1 MNAQAE
7 KKGGKASVPAKA
19 PSRDVVQ
26 AQPHRQVIAAFQSDA
41 VELEERVPPR
51 IARLTLYGVT
61 ALIGSAILWASLSSM
76 DEVVIA
82 TGKLITTKPTIIVQ
96 PLETSIIRSI
106 DVSTGDV
113 VHAGQT
119 LATLDATF
127 SQSDVEQQRAKF
139 AAFDAQVKR
148 IEAELAGDN
157 YSLTAG
163 KTSDEQLQ
171 VQLLGQRHA
180 FYVAQLENFDQQIA
194 GQAATISSSKD
205 QEKIL
210 VSRRDT
216 LAQIENARE
225 ILYKKET
232 GSLLNLLGSRDARLD
247 VDSSIAQLQGRAAEA
262 EHALA
267 KLQADRQAFVEDFRR
282 ALMEQLVEL
291 RSQRD
296 TVGEELKK
304 MELRREM
311 VALTA
316 PADAVV
322 LDLAQRSIGSVVRE
336 AEPIV
341 TLVPLNVPLEAE
353 VSVNSRDIARVST
366 QESVRLK
373 LDAYPFQKFG
383 TATGTIRT
391 ISRDAFT
398 PNPQDEAP
406 GTAALP
412 FFKARVRLDDTQLRT
427 SPDEAVHLLPGMT
440 VTAEIKVGHRTV
452 ISYFLY
458 PLVRGLDESLRE
470 P

>member
-1 MNAQAE
+1 MSSELQKTDGPAQT
-7 KKGGKASVPAKA
+7 
-19 PSRDVVQ
+19 PSRKPGRDLVPVR
-26 AQPHRQVIAAFQSDA
+26 QPIIAEFQSDA

-61 ALIGSAILWASLSSM
+61 ALIGCALLWASIAEI

-82 TGKLITTKPTIIVQ
+82 PGKLVTTKPTIIVQ

-106 DVSTGDV
+106 DVATGDV

-139 AAFDAQVKR
+139 AALDAQVKR
-148 IEAELAGDN
+148 IEAELSVTDYAA
-157 YSLTAG
+157 TAG
-163 KTSDEQLQ
+163 NSSDERLQ
-171 VQLLGQRHA
+171 VELFAQRHA
-180 FYVAQLENFDQQIA
+180 FYLAQVQNFDQQIA
-194 GQAATISSSKD
+194 GQAAAIDSSKD

-210 VSRRDT
+210 VSRRDN
-216 LAQIENARE
+216 LAQIEDVRA
-225 ILYKKET
+225 ILYKQET

-247 VDSSIAQLQGRAAEA
+247 VDANLAQMRGKAAEA
-262 EHALA
+262 QHSMA
-267 KLQADRQAFVEDFRR
+267 KLQADRQAFIEDFRR
-282 ALMEQLVEL
+282 ASMEQLVEL

-296 TVGEELKK
+296 TTGEELKK
-304 MELRREM
+304 MELRRNM
-311 VALTA
+311 VALVA

-353 VSVNSRDIARVST
+353 VSINSRDIARVST
-366 QESVRLK
+366 QESVRIK

-383 TATGTIRT
+383 TASGSIRT

-398 PNPQDEAP
+398 PNAQEGATGP
-406 GTAALP
+406 TAAP
-412 FFKARVRLDDTQLRT
+412 FFKARVLLEDTRLRT
-427 SPDEAVHLLPGMT
+427 SSEPVRLLPGMT
-440 VTAEIKVGHRTV
+440 VTAEIKVGRRTV

-458 PLVRGLDESLRE
+458 PLIRGLDDSIRE